1 MATKAEESK
10 NIYDKENYLVTL
22 PLSEEKQDDV
32 IVIINGESTQI
43 QRGVE
48 VEVSASVFEA
58 IKNSEKMDNL
68 ALKRRM
74 ALKDKNK

>member
-10 NIYDKENYLVTL
+10 NIYDKESYLVTL